1 MWREGHVCMCHI
13 SVSDY
18 SPFPR
23 DGNEFSLIND
33 PESDATF
40 SHISHRRFVQL

>member
-1 MWREGHVCMCHI
+1 MCHI

-23 DGNEFSLIND
+23 DGNELSLIND
-33 PESDATF
+33 PESDATVGSF
-40 SHISHRRFVQL
+40 SYDLVG